1 MRILIAII
9 FIFSSIQLNAQNTDK
24 LKLLIGSWECYHK
37 ELEDGETGENMTLD
51 GQPYSCDDLTI
62 SLSSDLTGTESGG
75 GLEFMYSIKDSLL
88 YLGDRI
94 YVIEQLEKQNLI
106 LRDYDPDQDKLSVFR
121 RKFKKVTD

>member
-1 MRILIAII
+1 
-9 FIFSSIQLNAQNTDK
+9 
-24 LKLLIGSWECYHK
+24 
-37 ELEDGETGENMTLD
+37 
-51 GQPYSCDDLTI
+51 
-62 SLSSDLTGTESGG
+62 
-75 GLEFMYSIKDSLL
+75 LL